1 MAALGKQAW
10 RNSVYPKKF
19 VAAFVNWNYLLL
31 LVVDRHKLTLFYLK
45 SFGMDSVQVGKAVFV
60 KENYATMGIE
70 PKTFSNTGSF
80 GNRTSVCWVKN
91 FNGLLKQFNM

>member
-19 VAAFVNWNYLLL
+19 EAAFVNWNYLLL

-45 SFGMDSVQVGKAVFV
+45 SFGMDSVQVGKAVLG
-60 KENYATMGIE
+60 KEIHTTLGIE
-70 PKTFSNTGSF
+70 P
-80 GNRTSVCWVKN
+80 RTILQSGEVRQP
-91 FNGLLKQFNM
+91 F

>member
-19 VAAFVNWNYLLL
+19 EAAFVNWNYLLL

-45 SFGMDSVQVGKAVFV
+45 SFGMDSVQVGKAVLG
-60 KENYATMGIE
+60 KEIHTTLEIE
-70 PKTFSNTGSF
+70 P
-80 GNRTSVCWVKN
+80 RTILQSGEVRQP
-91 FNGLLKQFNM
+91 F